1 MRSPLRSVVDLV
13 RPRNEGSNPPVPY
26 PSRAAQTRSV
36 FSGTTTEATAAI
48 DAMGSVGT
56 LFNIVS
62 TISQAAAKVQWQ
74 LWRSAASGDP
84 ADRVLVADHQA
95 LRVWNRPN
103 DFMSGMRFRETQF
116 QHLRLTG
123 EGAWVMERRSPLPW
137 PVGMWPVRP
146 DRLTPV
152 PSVDKFLLG
161 YVYTSPDGEQ
171 IPLNP
176 DDVIRPMQP
185 NPADPYRGMGAVQ
198 SILADLDSERATAE
212 WNRNF
217 FRNSA
222 APGGIL
228 TVPDSLDDADFYR
241 IQRRWNEQHKGVA
254 AAHRVAILEQGMTWV
269 DRSFSQRDMQ
279 FAEVRQVGQDVIR
292 EAFGFPGFAAGK
304 VTDVNRATA
313 EASDIWFDK
322 HLTIPDVDRVRD
334 VLNTEFLPMFG
345 PAGEGLEFDYISP
358 LKDDDE
364 VAAQVMVAKAEAFAA
379 LVNGGTPLAEA
390 ARLAGLPD
398 VDFGTHDPDKELLTK
413 MVTGAPSLAPMI
425 LPVLMPNVDWSH
437 TAPPPAAP
445 AVPSAPEAVPAAPVR
460 PALEPAPTDRGVP
473 RITDVPEPVEVPDGD
488 DDTDADTTH
497 LDGCMIALIPR
508 DMDAARLAI
517 PGGEAAADLHV
528 TLRYLGPDAA
538 MWPEQARAALIDAVS
553 DWFYDLSPVPAR
565 LFGAALWNPGG
576 EKPVW
581 VWSAGDDPDAPDPDR
596 YLTLDKAHAIACAA
610 AEDVAGAFLP
620 EPHSPWVAHIAA
632 AYSSDPA
639 LLPDLVERCG
649 PVMFDRVRI
658 TFGGEATDLLLD
670 LPGAGEDP
678 AVRIER
684 AYAAAL
690 PVLENLPWTK
700 YVVQAHLDDSTCD
713 PCRANDGKLYRN
725 RKSAYADYPDG
736 TSYVHCVGE
745 EFGNHCRCKVVRS
758 TRKTRKGGA
767 E

>member
-1 MRSPLRSVVDLV
+1 MWDKS
-13 RPRNEGSNPPVPY
+13 
-26 PSRAAQTRSV
+26 
-36 FSGTTTEATAAI
+36 
-48 DAMGSVGT
+48 
-56 LFNIVS
+56 
-62 TISQAAAKVQWQ
+62 
-74 LWRSAASGDP
+74 
-84 ADRVLVADHQA
+84 
-95 LRVWNRPN
+95 N

-123 EGAWVMERRSPLPW
+123 EGCWVVERRSPLPW

-146 DRLTPV
+146 DRITPI
-152 PSVDKFLLG
+152 PSVKKFLLG

-198 SILADLDSERATAE
+198 TILADLDSERATAE

-228 TVPDSLDDADFYR
+228 TVPDTLDDNDFYR
-241 IQRRWNEQHKGVA
+241 IQRRWNEQHRGVA
-254 AAHRVAILEQGMTWV
+254 AAHRVAILEAGMTWV

-279 FAEVRQVGQDVIR
+279 FAELRQVGQDIIR

-345 PAGEGLEFDYISP
+345 PAGVGLEWDYVSP

-364 VAAQVMVAKAEAFAA
+364 VAAQVMVSKAAAFAA
-379 LVNGGTPLAEA
+379 LVKGGAPLAEA

-425 LPVLMPNVDWSH
+425 LPVLMPDTDWSH
-437 TAPPPAAP
+437 AATPPAPVQIP
-445 AVPSAPEAVPAAPVR
+445 AAPEAVPAAPVR
-460 PALEPAPTDRGVP
+460 PALEPAPANEGVP
-473 RITDVPEPVEVPDGD
+473 LITDAPELVPDGD
-488 DDTDADTTH
+488 DDSDADNSH

-508 DMDAARLAI
+508 EADAVRLAL
-517 PGGEAAADLHV
+517 PGGEMAADLHV

-538 MWPEQARAALIDAVS
+538 MWPEQARTALIDAVS
-553 DWFYDLSPVPAR
+553 DWFYGLPQVPAR

-581 VWSAGDDPDAPDPDR
+581 VWSAGDDPEA
-596 YLTLDKAHAIACAA
+596 YGLELGKAHAIACAA

-632 AYSSDPA
+632 AYSADPS
-639 LLPDLVERCG
+639 LLPDLVARCG
-649 PVMFDRVRI
+649 PVVFDRVRI
-658 TFGGEATDLLLD
+658 AFGGEATDIVLTGGPD
-670 LPGAGEDP
+670 TDQMP
-678 AVRIER
+678 AIER
-684 AYAAAL
+684 GDAR
-690 PVLENLPWTK
+690 
-700 YVVQAHLDDSTCD
+700 
-713 PCRANDGKLYRN
+713 PCPCWRPL
-725 RKSAYADYPDG
+725 SAG
-736 TSYVHCVGE
+736 W
-745 EFGNHCRCKVVRS
+745 
-758 TRKTRKGGA
+758 
-767 E
+767 

>member
-13 RPRNEGSNPPVPY
+13 VRPRNEGSPPIPY
-26 PSRAAQTRSV
+26 PSRAAQSRSV

-62 TISQAAAKVQWQ
+62 TTAQAAAKVQWQ
-74 LWRSAASGDP
+74 LWRSSASGDP

-95 LRVWNRPN
+95 KRVWDRPN

-123 EGAWVMERRSPLPW
+123 EGCWVMERRSPLPW

-146 DRLTPV
+146 DRITPV
-152 PSVDKFLLG
+152 PSVEKFLLG

-176 DDVIRPMQP
+176 DDVIRPLQP
-185 NPADPYRGMGAVQ
+185 HPADPYRGMGAAQ
-198 SILADLDSERATAE
+198 TILADLDSERYTAE

-228 TVPDSLDDADFYR
+228 TVPDTLDDNDFYR
-241 IQRRWNEQHKGVA
+241 IQRRWNEQHRGVA
-254 AAHRVAILEQGMTWV
+254 AAHRVAILEAGMTWV

-279 FAEVRQVGQDVIR
+279 FAEVRQAGQDIIR

-345 PAGEGLEFDYISP
+345 PAGQGLEWDYISP

-364 VAAQVMVAKAEAFAA
+364 VAAQVMVSKATAFGA
-379 LVNGGTPLAEA
+379 LVKGGAPLVEA

-398 VDFGTHDPDKELLTK
+398 VDFGDDDPEHDLLTRL
-413 MVTGAPSLAPMI
+413 VTSAPALAPLI
-425 LPVLMPNVDWSH
+425 LPVLMPGTDWSH
-437 TAPPPAAP
+437 ATPEPVPAQLVAPEPAP
-445 AVPSAPEAVPAAPVR
+445 GSAPVPEVPAR

-473 RITDVPEPVEVPDGD
+473 LITDAPEMVPDGD
-488 DDTDADTTH
+488 DDSDADNTH
-497 LDGCMIALIPR
+497 LDGCMIALMPR
-508 DMDAARLAI
+508 EQDAARLAV
-517 PGGEAAADLHV
+517 PGGEAAEDLHL
-528 TLRYLGPDAA
+528 TLRYLGPDAG
-538 MWPEQARAALIDAVS
+538 MWPEQARAAMIDCAK
-553 DWFYDLSPVPAR
+553 DWFYGLPQVPAR
-565 LFGAALWNPGG
+565 LFGAALWNPDGD
-576 EKPVW
+576 KPAW
-581 VWSAGDDPDAPDPDR
+581 VWNAGDDGAA
-596 YLTLDKAHAIACAA
+596 YGLELGKACAIACAA

-620 EPHSPWVAHIAA
+620 DAHSPWVAHIAA
-632 AYSSDPA
+632 VYGDDPA
-639 LLPDLVERCG
+639 ALPDLVARCG
-649 PVMFDRVRI
+649 PVVFDRVRVS
-658 TFGGEATDLLLD
+658 FGDADTDIPLDAPDSGGGVRGPGVERGDAT
-670 LPGAGEDP
+670 
-678 AVRIER
+678 
-684 AYAAAL
+684 YAAAL
-690 PVLENLPWTK
+690 PLLENAQRW
-700 YVVQAHLDDSTCD
+700 VVKAHLDDNTCG
-713 PCRANDGKLYRN
+713 PCRANDGKMYRN
-725 RKSAYADYPDG
+725 RESAYADYPDG
-736 TSYVHCVGE
+736 TSYVNCVGE
-745 EFGNHCRCKVVRS
+745 EFGNHCRCKVVKRG
-758 TRKTRKGGA
+758 RKGGA

>member
-13 RPRNEGSNPPVPY
+13 RPRNEGSNPPIPY

-62 TISQAAAKVQWQ
+62 TTSESAAKVQWQ
-74 LWRSAASGDP
+74 LWRSSASGDP
-84 ADRVLVADHQA
+84 EDRVLVADHQA
-95 LRVWNRPN
+95 KRVWDKPN
-103 DFMSGMRFRETQF
+103 DFMSGMRFREAQF
-116 QHLRLTG
+116 QHLDLTG
-123 EGAWVMERRSPLPW
+123 EGCWVAERRSPLPW

-146 DRLTPV
+146 DRITPV
-152 PSVDKFLLG
+152 PSVEKFLLG

-176 DDVIRPMQP
+176 DDVIRPMRP

-198 SILADLDSERATAE
+198 SILADLDSDRYTAE

-228 TVPDSLDDADFYR
+228 TVPDSLDDADFRR
-241 IQRRWNEQHKGVA
+241 IQRRWNEQHRGVA
-254 AAHRVAILEQGMTWV
+254 AAHRVAILEAGMTWV

-279 FAEVRQVGQDVIR
+279 FVELRQVGQDVIR

-322 HLTIPDVDRVRD
+322 HLTIPRCDRVRD
-334 VLNTEFLPMFG
+334 ALNTEYLPLFG
-345 PAGEGLEFDYISP
+345 DTAKGLEWDYISP

-364 VAAQVMVAKAEAFAA
+364 VAGQVMVLKAEAFAS
-379 LVNGGTPLAEA
+379 LVGGGTPLSEA

-413 MVTGAPSLAPMI
+413 MVLGAPSLAPMV
-425 LPVLMPNVDWSH
+425 LPVLMPGVDWSH
-437 TAPPPAAP
+437 TAPPPVQITAP
-445 AVPSAPEAVPAAPVR
+445 TAPAAPPAVEPVPAR
-460 PALEPAPTDRGVP
+460 PALEPAPANEGVP
-473 RITDVPEPVEVPDGD
+473 RITDLPEEEPDGD
-488 DDTDADTTH
+488 DDSDADTTH

-508 DMDAARLAI
+508 EADAARLAL
-517 PGGEAAADLHV
+517 PGGELAADLHV

-538 MWPEQARAALIDAVS
+538 VWPVQARDALIQSVS

-565 LFGAALWNPGG
+565 LFGAALWNADGD
-576 EKPVW
+576 KPVW
-581 VWSAGDDPDAPDPDR
+581 VWSAGDDQDAPDPDR
-596 YLTLDKAHAIACAA
+596 YLTLVKAHAIGCAA
-610 AEDVAGAFLP
+610 AEDVASAFLP

-632 AYSSDPA
+632 AYSDDPA
-639 LLPDLVERCG
+639 LLPDLVARCG
-649 PVMFDRVRI
+649 PVMFDRVRV
-658 TFGGEATDLLLD
+658 TFGGDATDIVLGM
-670 LPGAGEDP
+670 PGELAP
-678 AVRIER
+678 QRIER
-684 AYAAAL
+684 AYGASL
-690 PVLENLPWTK
+690 PVLEDLPWTK
-700 YVVQAHLDDSTCD
+700 YVVQAHLDENTCD

-736 TSYVHCVGE
+736 TSYVKCVGE
-745 EFGNHCRCKVVRS
+745 EFGNHCRCKVVKS

>member
-1 MRSPLRSVVDLV
+1 
-13 RPRNEGSNPPVPY
+13 
-26 PSRAAQTRSV
+26 V

-62 TISQAAAKVQWQ
+62 TTAQSAAKVQWQ
-74 LWRSAASGDP
+74 LWRSSASGDP

-95 LRVWNRPN
+95 KRVWDKPN

-123 EGAWVMERRSPLPW
+123 EGCWVMERRSPLPW

-146 DRLTPV
+146 DRITPV
-152 PSVDKFLLG
+152 PSVEKFLLG

-176 DDVIRPMQP
+176 DDVIRPLQP
-185 NPADPYRGMGAVQ
+185 HPADPYRGMGAAQ
-198 SILADLDSERATAE
+198 TILADLDSERYTAE

-228 TVPDSLDDADFYR
+228 TVPDTLDDNDFYR
-241 IQRRWNEQHKGVA
+241 IQRRWNEQHRGVA
-254 AAHRVAILEQGMTWV
+254 AAHRVAILEAGMTWV

-279 FAEVRQVGQDVIR
+279 FAEVRQAGQDIIR

-345 PAGEGLEFDYISP
+345 PAGMGLEFDYISP

-364 VAAQVMVAKAEAFAA
+364 VAAQVMAAKAAAFGA
-379 LVNGGTPLAEA
+379 LVNAGTPLAEA

-413 MVTGAPSLAPMI
+413 MVAGAPSLAPMI
-425 LPVLMPNVDWSH
+425 LPVLMPGVDWSH
-437 TAPPPAAP
+437 TAPPPAQ
-445 AVPSAPEAVPAAPVR
+445 VPVPAAPVR

-488 DDTDADTTH
+488 DDTDADNAH

-517 PGGEAAADLHV
+517 PGGEAAEDLHV

-538 MWPEQARAALIDAVS
+538 VWPEQARAVLIQSVA
-553 DWFYDLSPVPAR
+553 DWFYGLPQVPAR
-565 LFGAALWNPGG
+565 LFGAALWNPEGD
-576 EKPVW
+576 KPVW
-581 VWSAGDDPDAPDPDR
+581 VWSVGDDPEA
-596 YLTLDKAHAIACAA
+596 YGLELGKAHAIACAA

-620 EPHSPWVAHIAA
+620 EPHSPWVAHVTAA
-632 AYSSDPA
+632 RNGDPA
-639 LLPDLVERCG
+639 LLPDLVSRCG
-649 PVMFDRVRI
+649 PVVFDRVRI
-658 TFGGEATDLLLD
+658 TFGGEATDLPLAN
-670 LPGAGEDP
+670 GGEV
-678 AVRIER
+678 ATAWGVER
-684 AYAAAL
+684 GNSAYAAAL
-690 PVLENLPWTK
+690 PVLEDAQRW
-700 YVVQAHLDDSTCD
+700 VVKAHLDDSTCD

-725 RKSAYADYPDG
+725 RESAYADYPDG
-736 TSYVHCVGE
+736 TSYVNCVGE
-745 EFGNHCRCKVVRS
+745 EFGNHCRCQVVKRG
-758 TRKTRKGGA
+758 RKGGA
-767 E
+767 Q